1 MIVCYQ
7 SCRSCKDM
15 LIKSINSIKKY
26 NKNVKF
32 FIFNNKRSYWEN
44 DKKIDT
50 GEMEYRKEDINEI
63 ADKCDIRN
71 SLTVVNISSIMFM
84 FDDSPKLKNQI
95 NAYIRLL
102 MPFFL
107 KHFESNIDRFLYC
120 DEDVLCTGDLTKL
133 YNIDFINDFAGF
145 RNTSINEKFTKFHP
159 NRNHINSGVL
169 MMKATF
175 NIFDNV
181 KFINALNI
189 ASILKMRPLHD
200 QFIINLYGI
209 DEIELPHE
217 PISKDYMTNAHIRQI
232 YSMKLYNI
240 FHTDNFKNN
249 EDMIKKV
256 HEKLIKQYGI
266 K

>member
-15 LIKSINSIKKY
+15 LIKSINSIKKH

-32 FIFNNKRSYWEN
+32 FIFNNNRTYWKN

-50 GEMEYRKEDINEI
+50 EEMEYRKEDINEI

-71 SLTVVNISSIMFM
+71 SLAIVNISSLMFI
-84 FDDSPKLKNQI
+84 FDDSPKLKNQT
-95 NAYIRLL
+95 NTYTRLL
-102 MPFFL
+102 IPFFL
-107 KHFESNIDRFLYC
+107 KRFGSDINRFLYC
-120 DEDVLCTGDLTKL
+120 DEDVLCSGDLTKL
-133 YNIDFINDFAGF
+133 YNIDFNNAFAGF
-145 RNTSINEKFTKFHP
+145 RNTSINEKFAKFHP
-159 NRNHINSGVL
+159 SRNHINNGIL
-169 MMKATF
+169 MMKTTF

-181 KFINALNI
+181 KLINAINI
-189 ASILKMRPLHD
+189 ASILEMYPLHD
-200 QFIINLYGI
+200 QFIVNLYGV
-209 DEIELPHE
+209 DEIELPHM

-240 FHTDNFKNN
+240 FHTDDFKNN
-249 EDMIKKV
+249 EEIIKKV
-256 HEKLIKQYGI
+256 HEELIKKYRI

>member
-1 MIVCYQ
+1 
-7 SCRSCKDM
+7 M

-26 NKNVKF
+26 NKNIKF

-50 GEMEYRKEDINEI
+50 EEMEYRKGDINEI

-71 SLTVVNISSIMFM
+71 SLTVVNISSLMFM
-84 FDDSPKLKNQI
+84 FDDSRKLKNQT

-107 KHFESNIDRFLYC
+107 KQFGSNIDRFLYC

-133 YNIDFINDFAGF
+133 YDIDFSNDFAGF
-145 RNTSINEKFTKFHP
+145 RNTSINEKFIKFHP
-159 NRNHINSGVL
+159 QRNHINSGIL
-169 MMKATF
+169 MMKTTF

-189 ASILKMRPLHD
+189 ASILKMYPLHD
-200 QFIINLYGI
+200 QFIINLYGV
-209 DEIELPHE
+209 DEIKLPHE
-217 PISKDYMTNAHIRQI
+217 PISEDYMTNAHIRQI

-240 FHTDNFKNN
+240 FHTDDFKNN
-249 EDMIKKV
+249 EDIIKKV
-256 HEKLIKQYGI
+256 HEELIKQYGI
-266 K
+266 E